1 MVSKVKA
8 QNPENLSII
17 DGRYAEG
24 KEIHVIF
31 PKADTEA
38 DIMFKGLKFSFS
50 DAQQPGNKILL
61 QCESDST
68 EKGEL
73 IFCKVSLFRDFTNY

>member
-1 MVSKVKA
+1 VYNMKTEAPSDI
-8 QNPENLSII
+8 SII

-24 KEIHVIF
+24 KKIDVVF
-31 PKADTEA
+31 PKADTET

-50 DAQQPGNKILL
+50 GVQTPGNRILL

-73 IFCKVSLFRDFTNY
+73 ILCKVSLFRDFHTY